1 MNFPCLGLALIFA
14 ASVMP
19 ARAQSDESVAP
30 STPPAASP
38 VERAPHRGKFAR
50 FLESLPPETR
60 KRFEVAREK
69 ALQDP
74 KLQELREAAA
84 NANKA
89 FFRAMRE
96 KMLQIDPSLAEIV
109 KQRAE
114 QRKDWKDRKEEK
126 PSFGNLSDDEL
137 EKLIRAREKAKSDP
151 IVQAAEKRRREARS
165 AEEQDAASDAY
176 AKAIREAALRAG
188 PFGRSRFGQVDDQA
202 GVVPQSGRR
211 LRTTQSSRRCL
222 LPGRRESRQ
231 TSNRRDIERPNTL
244 ENSRSDLRLALVGR
258 PNHLQPRIKVVQEM
272 KGDRLRG
279 LRLHGRAELQLAM
292 MRSDEV

>member
-14 ASVMP
+14 AFAMP

-114 QRKDWKDRKEEK
+114 QRKDWKDRKEGQ

-176 AKAIREAALRAG
+176 AKAIREAALRADPSVG
-188 PFGRSRFGQVDDQA
+188 LVLDKLMTKPASF
-202 GVVPQSGRR
+202 
-211 LRTTQSSRRCL
+211 
-222 LPGRRESRQ
+222 
-231 TSNRRDIERPNTL
+231 PNP
-244 ENSRSDLRLALVGR
+244 E
-258 PNHLQPRIKVVQEM
+258 
-272 KGDRLRG
+272 GD
-279 LRLHGRAELQLAM
+279 
-292 MRSDEV
+292 